1 MIYFKKTYCDEAL
14 RQTKEYRDLL
24 DVWHDL
30 EKIQSLIDEINFA
43 DKSRFGT
50 VGDSL
55 FQRAKALDSQM
66 RQKYPMIETML
77 NAANRRIGYRTTMRP
92 TPQMQVCDQVVSDL
106 VQDWYGILCDTAIK
120 KKIITKIDEF
130 IERVD

>member
-30 EKIQSLIDEINFA
+30 EKIQSLIEEINFA

-77 NAANRRIGYRTTMRP
+77 NAASRRISYRTTMRP
-92 TPQMQVCDQVVSDL
+92 APRKHICDQVVSEL
-106 VQDWYGILCDTAIK
+106 EQDTYGILCDTAIK
-120 KKIITKIDEF
+120 KGIIRKIDEF

>member
-1 MIYFKKTYCDEAL
+1 M
-14 RQTKEYRDLL
+14 KENKDLMGVL
-24 DVWHDL
+24 HDYDS
-30 EKIQSLIDEINFA
+30 IQSLINEINIS
-43 DKSRFGT
+43 DKSQFGT

-77 NAANRRIGYRTTMRP
+77 NTASRRISYRTTMRP
-92 TPQMQVCDQVVSDL
+92 APRKHICDQVVSEL
-106 VQDWYGILCDTAIK
+106 EQDTYGILCDTAIK
-120 KKIITKIDEF
+120 KGIIRKIDEF